1 MDSYCKATRMGV
13 NMDKSSMLFNGFGRG
28 IGKTNS
34 PDFSYK
40 LWALDQG
47 VNYLGFNLKPN
58 DYKFVDWLWL
68 FKRIKAKISYQCHR
82 WLSRGGKLVLMK
94 SELVNIIAYWLS
106 IAHIQKDPRQNQE
119 EMFQLLID
127 R

>member
-1 MDSYCKATRMGV
+1 M
-13 NMDKSSMLFNGFGRG
+13 
-28 IGKTNS
+28 
-34 PDFSYK
+34 
-40 LWALDQG
+40 
-47 VNYLGFNLKPN
+47 NYLGFNLKPN

-68 FKRIKAKISYQCHR
+68 FKRIKTKISYQCHR

>member
-1 MDSYCKATRMGV
+1 MDSYYKATRMGV

-28 IGKTNS
+28 IGKTIAPTFPIMS
-34 PDFSYK
+34 
-40 LWALDQG
+40 LDQG

-82 WLSRGGKLVLMK
+82 WLSRGGK
-94 SELVNIIAYWLS
+94 
-106 IAHIQKDPRQNQE
+106 
-119 EMFQLLID
+119 F
-127 R
+127 